1 MKYRIAVDT
10 GGTFTDV
17 VVADEKGF
25 LTVGKSLTTLDRY
38 YDGFKLALD
47 NAATSLN
54 ITGDSLIDNCEVLI
68 YGTTRST
75 NAIVEKKVAKTAL
88 LVTEGFPDTLTYR
101 HGGKQGV
108 FNIAVELPD
117 PYIPRRLTFEIPE
130 RINAEGGVE
139 LELDEE
145 SAEKIINNFKN
156 MNIEAVAVSFLWSIA
171 NPVHEKKIGELLSK
185 LAPEIPFT
193 LSHKLN
199 PIIRE
204 FPRTSSAAIDAS
216 LKPIMQQ
223 HLKDL
228 ENDLRNSGY
237 KGEIL
242 ISVCTGGVMHVQDV
256 IDKPI
261 YTVKSGPA
269 MAPVA
274 SIAYSS
280 ADNLGNDIIVVDTGG
295 TTFDVSLIR
304 EGQIKYSRDTWL
316 LGQWIGHLLGLS
328 SVDIRSVGAG
338 GGSIAWIDS
347 GGLLRVGPQSSG
359 ANPGPACYNQGGV
372 EPTVTDAAVILGY
385 IDPEFFLGSRMKLNK
400 DAAKKAIETISQ
412 PLSLSLEETADA
424 IITLAGE
431 NMIRSIHEITVQDGV
446 NPAESLL
453 VAGGGAA
460 GLNIVP
466 IAKALGCKKILIPRT
481 AGALSA
487 CGGQYSNVV
496 AEFSGSYYSHTED
509 FDYDG
514 VDKTLNDIK
523 KRLNEFKSYLKSKNI
538 NKFDEEFFLSS
549 RYLNQQWDMEIS
561 LPINEIKNEEQ
572 LGILTKTFHDTHF
585 QRYAVKEEES
595 IIECIDW
602 KGRLSAIL
610 DKPTIPKIPLKNQS
624 IEKSRESNA
633 YFNETGK
640 VTTPIYTGEKLL
652 PGMIIS
658 GPAIIEEPTT
668 TVVIYPNSKAEITE
682 TRNYLIHV

>member
-25 LTVGKSLTTLDRY
+25 LTVGKSLTTLERY

-54 ITGDSLIDNCEVLI
+54 TTGENLIDNCEVLI

-88 LVTEGFPDTLTYR
+88 LVTKGFPDILTYR

-108 FNIAVELPD
+108 FNLAVELPD

-130 RINAEGGVE
+130 RVNAEGGIE
-139 LELDEE
+139 LELDEAL
-145 SAEKIINNFKN
+145 AEKIINNFNN

-171 NPVHEKKIGELLSK
+171 NPVHEKKIGELLKK
-185 LAPEIPFT
+185 LTPNIPFT
-193 LSHKLN
+193 LSHRLN

-228 ENDLRNSGY
+228 ENDLRTSGY
-237 KGEIL
+237 NGEIL

-256 IDKPI
+256 IEKPI

-316 LGQWIGHLLGLS
+316 LGQWVGHLLGLS

-359 ANPGPACYNQGGV
+359 ANPGPACYNQGGI

-514 VDKTLNDIK
+514 VNKTLDDIK
-523 KRLNEFKSYLKSKNI
+523 KRLNEFKDYLKSKNI

-561 LPINEIKNEEQ
+561 LPINEIKNQEQ
-572 LGILTKTFHDTHF
+572 LEILTKTFHETHF

-610 DKPTIPKIPLKNQS
+610 DKPTIPKIPLKNQI
-624 IEKSRESNA
+624 IEKSRESTA

-640 VTTPIYTGEKLL
+640 VPTPVYTGDKLL
-652 PGMIIS
+652 PGMTIN

>member
-38 YDGFKLALD
+38 YNGFKAALD
-47 NAATSLN
+47 NAASSLN
-54 ITGDSLIDNCEVLI
+54 TSGEHLIDNCEVLI

-75 NAIVEKKVAKTAL
+75 NAIVENKVAKTAL
-88 LVTEGFPDTLTYR
+88 LVTEGFPDILTYR

-108 FNIAVELPD
+108 FDLAVELPD
-117 PYIPRRLTFEIPE
+117 PYIPRRLTFEVPE
-130 RINAEGGVE
+130 RINAEGEIE
-139 LELDEE
+139 LELNTNKTEE
-145 SAEKIINNFKN
+145 IINDLKK
-156 MNIEAVAVSFLWSIA
+156 MDIEAVAVSLLWSIS
-171 NPVHEKKIGELLSK
+171 NPVHEVKVGELLKK
-185 LAPEIPFT
+185 LTPDLPFT

-204 FPRTSSAAIDAS
+204 FPRTSSTAMDAS
-216 LKPIMQQ
+216 LKPLMQQ
-223 HLKDL
+223 HLRDL
-228 ENDLRNSGY
+228 EEDLRGSNY

-242 ISVCTGGVMHVQDV
+242 ISVCSGGVMHVQDV
-256 IDKPI
+256 IEKPI

-280 ADNLGNDIIVVDTGG
+280 ADNLGDDIIVVDTGG

-316 LGQWIGHLLGLS
+316 LGEWTGHLLGLS

-359 ANPGPACYNQGGV
+359 ANPGPACYNQGGA
-372 EPTVTDAAVILGY
+372 EPTVTDAAVMLGY
-385 IDPEFFLGSRMKLNK
+385 IDPEHFLGSRMKLNQE
-400 DAAKKAIETISQ
+400 AAKKAIEKIAK

-431 NMIRSIHEITVQDGV
+431 NMIKSIHEITVQDGV
-446 NPAESLL
+446 NPAECIL

-466 IAKALGCKKILIPRT
+466 IAKSLGCKKILIPRT

-509 FDYDG
+509 FDYEG

-523 KRLNEFKSYLKSKNI
+523 SRLTEFKNYLQSKNI
-538 NKFDEEFFLSS
+538 NEFDEEYFLSS
-549 RYLNQQWDMEIS
+549 RYLNQQWDMEIP
-561 LPINEIKNEEQ
+561 LPVNEIKNEHQ
-572 LGILTKTFHDTHF
+572 LQIVSKAFHDTHF
-585 QRYAVKEEES
+585 QRYAVKEEDS

-610 DKPTIPKIPLKNQS
+610 EKPTIPKISVSDKK
-624 IEKSRESNA
+624 IEKNRESEA
-633 YFNETGK
+633 YFNATGK
-640 VTTPIYTGEKLL
+640 VTTPVYLGERLL
-652 PGMIIS
+652 PGMVIK

>member
-1 MKYRIAVDT
+1 MKFRIAVDT

-17 VVADEKGF
+17 VVADEKGN

-38 YDGFKLALD
+38 YNGFKAALD
-47 NAATSLN
+47 NAATALGQ
-54 ITGDSLIDNCEVLI
+54 TGDYLLNNCEVLI

-75 NAIVEKKVAKTAL
+75 NAIVEKKAAKTAL
-88 LVTEGFPDTLTYR
+88 LVTKGFPDILTYR

-108 FNIAVELPD
+108 FDLAVELPD
-117 PYIPRRLTFEIPE
+117 PYVPRRLTFEIPE
-130 RINAEGGVE
+130 RINAEGGI
-139 LELDEE
+139 ELDLDEQKTKE
-145 SAEKIINNFKN
+145 IINDLNT
-156 MNIEAVAVSFLWSIA
+156 MNIEAIAVSLLWSIA
-171 NPVHEKKIGELLSK
+171 NPQHELKVAELLEKFS
-185 LAPEIPFT
+185 PNIPYT
-193 LSHKLN
+193 LSHRLN

-216 LKPIMQQ
+216 LKPLMQQ
-223 HLKDL
+223 HLRDL
-228 ENDLRNSGY
+228 ESDLRNSNY
-237 KGEIL
+237 TGEIL

-256 IDKPI
+256 IEKPI

-280 ADNLGNDIIVVDTGG
+280 ADSLGKDIIVVDTGG

-316 LGQWIGHLLGLS
+316 LGEWTGHLLGLS

-359 ANPGPACYNQGGV
+359 ANPGPACYSQGGK
-372 EPTVTDAAVILGY
+372 EPTVTDAAVVLGY
-385 IDPEFFLGSRMKLNK
+385 IDPNFFLGSRMKL
-400 DAAKKAIETISQ
+400 DKKAAIESIKTISEE
-412 PLSLSLEETADA
+412 LSLSVEETADA

-446 NPAESLL
+446 NPAESIL

-460 GLNIVP
+460 GLNVVP

-487 CGGQYSNVV
+487 CGGQYSNVI

-509 FDYDG
+509 FDYEG
-514 VDKTLNDIK
+514 VNKTLDDIK
-523 KRLNEFKSYLKSKNI
+523 KRLNDFKNYLESKNI
-538 NKFDEEFFLSS
+538 DKFEEEFFLSS

-561 LPINEIKNEEQ
+561 LPVNEIKNEKDVQ
-572 LGILTKTFHDTHF
+572 IISKAFHDTHF
-585 QRYAVKEEES
+585 QRYAVKEDDS
-595 IIECIDW
+595 IIECMDW

-610 DKPTIPKIPLKNQS
+610 DKPTIPKVTATTKKAK
-624 IEKSRESNA
+624 ESRISEA

-640 VTTPIYTGEKLL
+640 TSTPIYLGQELL
-652 PGMIIS
+652 PGMEII

-668 TVVIYPNSKAEITE
+668 TVVIYPDTKAEITE
-682 TRNYLIHV
+682 TRNYLVHV